1 MKIHRKASSNKIY
14 DNTLRFSMPNEDL
27 LLIIIFSLVIGFI
40 LGFFYVK
47 GQIDAIER
55 MYRSELERWKVEASE
70 EIRKDAVNRSRST
83 LKGKIAEQIAP
94 LLPEFLYNPADA
106 RFIGSPVDYIIFD
119 GLTEVSD
126 DKETSLRIIFM
137 DVKKGGAGLTRT
149 QRVIKGA
156 IEEKAVSWETLRI
169 K

>member
-1 MKIHRKASSNKIY
+1 
-14 DNTLRFSMPNEDL
+14 MPYEDL
-27 LLIIIFSLVIGFI
+27 LLIISISLVIGFI

-47 GQIDAIER
+47 GQITAIEK
-55 MYRSELERWKVEASE
+55 MYRAELECWKVEASE

-106 RFIGSPVDYIIFD
+106 RFIGSPLDYIIFD
-119 GLTEVSD
+119 GLTDVSD
-126 DKETSLRIIFM
+126 DKKASIRIIFM
-137 DVKKGGAGLTRT
+137 DVKKGSASLSRT
-149 QRVIKGA
+149 QRVIKEA

>member
-1 MKIHRKASSNKIY
+1 
-14 DNTLRFSMPNEDL
+14 MPYEDL
-27 LLIIIFSLVIGFI
+27 LLIISISLVIGFI

-47 GQIDAIER
+47 GQITAIEK
-55 MYRSELERWKVEASE
+55 MYRAELECWKVEASE

-106 RFIGSPVDYIIFD
+106 RFIGSPLDYIIFD
-119 GLTEVSD
+119 GLTDVSD
-126 DKETSLRIIFM
+126 DKKASIRIIFM
-137 DVKKGGAGLTRT
+137 DVKKGSASLSRT
-149 QRVIKGA
+149 QRVIKEA
-156 IEEKAVSWETLRI
+156 IEEKAVRWETLRI

>member
-1 MKIHRKASSNKIY
+1 
-14 DNTLRFSMPNEDL
+14 MPYEEML
-27 LLIIIFSLVIGFI
+27 PFIILSLVIGFI

-47 GQIDAIER
+47 SQITAIEK
-55 MYRSELERWKVEASE
+55 MYRAELECWKVGASE

-94 LLPEFLYNPADA
+94 MLPEFLYNPADA

-126 DKETSLRIIFM
+126 DKKSSIRIIFM
-137 DVKKGGAGLTRT
+137 DVKKGGGSLTRT
-149 QRVIKGA
+149 QRIIKGA
-156 IEEKAVSWETLRI
+156 IDEKAVSWETLRI